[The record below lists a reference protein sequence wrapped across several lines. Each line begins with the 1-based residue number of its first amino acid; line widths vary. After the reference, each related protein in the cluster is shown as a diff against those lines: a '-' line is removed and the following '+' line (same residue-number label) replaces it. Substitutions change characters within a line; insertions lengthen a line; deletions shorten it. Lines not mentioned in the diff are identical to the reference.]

1 MMQSEEGESGEMA
14 VRETLRDFMIAVAAL
29 GALFAGF
36 QAWNN
41 GRQIAELRGELS
53 ATAAAAT
60 ARAVGT
66 DRMH

>member
-1 MMQSEEGESGEMA
+1 MMQSKEGESGEMA

-53 ATAAAAT
+53 ATAATVNAHVNAASL
-60 ARAVGT
+60 
-66 DRMH
+66 HP

>member
-14 VRETLRDFMIAVAAL
+14 VRETLRDFMIAVAAS

-53 ATAAAAT
+53 ATAATVNAHVNAA
-60 ARAVGT
+60 GL
-66 DRMH
+66 HP

>member
-1 MMQSEEGESGEMA
+1 MKSDDGESGEVA

-36 QAWNN
+36 QLWNN

-53 ATAAAAT
+53 ATSATVNAHVNAA
-60 ARAVGT
+60 GL
-66 DRMH
+66 HP

>member
-1 MMQSEEGESGEMA
+1 MKSEDGEFGEAA

-36 QAWNN
+36 QARNN

-53 ATAAAAT
+53 ATAATVNTRVNAA
-60 ARAVGT
+60 GLYP
-66 DRMH
+66 